1 MGPPATAPALQHLWD
16 SPEWTPGS
24 PLPLP
29 GPLHLKAGL
38 VLPAPRPGK
47 QTVLNC
53 FNKLLQNDIVKTMVL
68 RIFKTEA
75 SRNFFI
81 FTKEHGQES
90 SSSFTLEHGQES
102 SSSFTMEY
110 GQESSSS
117 SFNQEHGQESSSFTL
132 EHGQESSSFTFSY
145 PYLTNICHLLKLLP
159 LLSISFISLSYP

>member
-1 MGPPATAPALQHLWD
+1 MGPPAAAPALQHLWD

-102 SSSFTMEY
+102 SSSPL
-110 GQESSSS
+110 
-117 SFNQEHGQESSSFTL
+117 EHGQESSSSFTL
-132 EHGQESSSFTFSY
+132 EHGQESSST
-145 PYLTNICHLLKLLP
+145 
-159 LLSISFISLSYP
+159 

>member
-1 MGPPATAPALQHLWD
+1 MVHDLLHPLRAAAPALQHLWD

-68 RIFKTEA
+68 RIFKTGA

-90 SSSFTLEHGQES
+90 SSSSFTLEHGQESSFTLEHGQES
-102 SSSFTMEY
+102 SSSFT
-110 GQESSSS
+110 
-117 SFNQEHGQESSSFTL
+117 
-132 EHGQESSSFTFSY
+132 
-145 PYLTNICHLLKLLP
+145 
-159 LLSISFISLSYP
+159 